1 MDDQAAGRAAR
12 REAVQPSLWD
22 RLVDDLP
29 GLAAEIDALG
39 RELGEAVGGGDEL
52 GRLVGGGARA
62 VEQRADLPDMVRKR
76 LHLLIARNEERRRLE
91 ERGIVVTTA
100 VLREAVRRD
109 IEALFNVER
118 LEARFLV
125 TDAEAQQMVQPADL
139 LADFSAVRRSVL
151 NFGVPAFAGRTGS
164 DFDKEKLARD
174 LREVLAVFE
183 PRLRRETI
191 RVGVRFGVDAGVRID
206 IDATLMTV
214 PVPER
219 LRLSTRIDL
228 DTGSA
233 TTELRDA

>member
-1 MDDQAAGRAAR
+1 MGDQTADRAAR

-29 GLAAEIDALG
+29 GLTAEVDALG
-39 RELGEAVGGGDEL
+39 RELAEAVGGENEL

-62 VEQRADLPDMVRKR
+62 VEQRADLPEVLRKR
-76 LHLLIARNEERRRLE
+76 LHLLIARHQERRRLE

-118 LEARFLV
+118 LEARFLL
-125 TDAEAQQMVQPADL
+125 TDTEAQQTVQPAEL
-139 LADFSAVRRSVL
+139 LADFPAVRRSVL

-191 RVGVRFGVDAGVRID
+191 RVSVRFGVEAGVRID

-233 TTELRDA
+233 TTELREV